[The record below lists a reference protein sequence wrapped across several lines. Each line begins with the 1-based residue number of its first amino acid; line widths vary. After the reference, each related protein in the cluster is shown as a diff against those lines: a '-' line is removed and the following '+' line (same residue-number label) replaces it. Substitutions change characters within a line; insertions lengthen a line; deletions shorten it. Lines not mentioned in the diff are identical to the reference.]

1 MSETSHD
8 PTSTSNE
15 LVIWKYDNPYANY
28 KLDPERIFLLNG
40 YTLRIN
46 QKLNNIVDITQNTGN
61 LVWDGAYILSK
72 YIVNNL
78 KNDAT
83 FRENIK
89 YAAPFNEIRFL
100 ELGSGCGLAG
110 LSTWILGGFVVCKR
124 FNSESN
130 LKNKN
135 KLDVGLR
142 GEDINVFPLN
152 WEELPQDS
160 SNPLHISNMLPFD
173 IILASE
179 IIYLFHLHKSLIKTI
194 KYFSHLPCD
203 TLEGRKENRRTLVLG
218 IYKDRGLGESTFFDI
233 ANKFGK
239 MKVIWIDNNWMIKEF
254 NNYSQEY
261 KMFWLIPFE

>member
-1 MSETSHD
+1 MSDTSHD
-8 PTSTSNE
+8 PTSSTSNE

-142 GEDINVFPLN
+142 REDINVFPLN

-160 SNPLHISNMLPFD
+160 SNPLHISNMLP
-173 IILASE
+173 
-179 IIYLFHLHKSLIKTI
+179 
-194 KYFSHLPCD
+194 HLPCD